1 MTCADEVTLRGQASF
16 SDRDS
21 LRKSQRG
28 PRSATGKAP
37 ILPGSGL
44 TSDQTAIPKTSAPRL
59 PVRRAPTTGFTLVEL
74 LVVVG
79 VILIL
84 IAVLLP
90 SLGRVRQSATFASCL
105 SNLHQIGLAIQMYAG
120 EQGGSIPYGP
130 KARRV
135 MTATEFYPSTG
146 APTSLISLSNGKPVG
161 IGLLLRQHLASQPR
175 VLFCP
180 GADQAVEA
188 TDELAKVG
196 FGQAQGCYFY
206 RHDSVTRLFD
216 PVGTLDPPEHVR
228 LANLG
233 LNRNGSR
240 IRALVMDTQLLASSG
255 FATFGIRPR
264 THHSQQSCGVLAA
277 DGHARRVVNKDGALV
292 LNLDDPKVLGDA
304 FGRILSIF
312 EAVDNER

>member
-1 MTCADEVTLRGQASF
+1 VTLRGLAAF
-16 SDRDS
+16 NHRGG
-21 LRKSQRG
+21 LRKSRRR
-28 PRSATGKAP
+28 PRSATEEAP

-44 TSDQTAIPKTSAPRL
+44 SSGRTTIPKTTSPRL
-59 PVRRAPTTGFTLVEL
+59 PARHAAIPGFTLVEL
-74 LVVVG
+74 LVVAG
-79 VILIL
+79 AILVL

-90 SLGRVRQSATFASCL
+90 SLGRVRQSATVASCL

-161 IGLLLRQHLASQPR
+161 IGLLLRQHLAAQPR

-188 TDELAKVG
+188 TDELAKVS

-240 IRALVMDTQLLASSG
+240 IHALVIDTQLLASTG

-264 THHSQQSCGVLAA
+264 THHSQRSCGVLAA

-312 EAVDNER
+312 EAVDNGR